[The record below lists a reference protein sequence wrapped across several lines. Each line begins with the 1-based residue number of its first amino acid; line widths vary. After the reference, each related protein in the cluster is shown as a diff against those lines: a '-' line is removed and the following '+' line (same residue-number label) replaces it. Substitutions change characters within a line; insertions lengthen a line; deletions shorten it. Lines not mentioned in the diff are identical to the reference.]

1 MFSIRNV
8 RPCFSLRCLWK
19 SFMQKHLKGHDRQL
33 HIPEP
38 RSSSMVTS
46 PTVCWRLSVTW
57 DWITKSNFS
66 LHSGQVR
73 STACTF
79 SWWSVPLISSGS
91 SCKGIQTN
99 TKDIVTDTG
108 KVTRNSSSSYIL
120 MGRYNNS
127 VSLDATIMVS
137 KNCPTMDEQIVTI
150 LLTK

>member
-1 MFSIRNV
+1 
-8 RPCFSLRCLWK
+8 
-19 SFMQKHLKGHDRQL
+19 
-33 HIPEP
+33 
-38 RSSSMVTS
+38 
-46 PTVCWRLSVTW
+46 
-57 DWITKSNFS
+57 
-66 LHSGQVR
+66 
-73 STACTF
+73 
-79 SWWSVPLISSGS
+79 VPLISSGS